1 MFKKFIPIC
10 VLVIFLFGIQ
20 FQSKAQYTIGQIT
33 VEGNIKTKPNI
44 IKRELPYN
52 EGSFVTADSLPILNT
67 IAKQQLINTALF
79 YDVQVTSQMMDSQ
92 FVDVHI
98 KVVERWYLFPL
109 PYFRWVDRNFNEW
122 WNVQKHSLDRVNYG
136 ISIRQANATGNN
148 DKLTIGFI
156 TGYTQQSIIKYQFP
170 YLDKKMRFGMGGGWQ
185 YFTQKEMNTSTFKD
199 KQVFTNTQAIIQ
211 KGYRAN
217 LSFLYRPNL
226 YERHSFQLGVGALSI
241 SDSAKMAQPVFLP
254 NYGNKFSYFDAT
266 AAFTK
271 INFDYIPYPTKGNSN
286 EFLVY
291 HRFSGN
297 NPLTSFQ
304 FRKIHANRF
313 YHNKLFYLLESNTQ
327 AKLLPNN
334 NYLDSKLMGY
344 GNMQMNGLEYYV
356 VDGNAASIF
365 KSSLHYLLGSFT
377 NPTNTGIGFVDK
389 INKRLPVVRY
399 QFWLKAYTNLG
410 YVYSERPLNASRLSN
425 TLLKTAGIGLD
436 IISIYDLVIK
446 IDYSVNQLGDK
457 GVYLQ
462 GGINF

>member
-10 VLVIFLFGIQ
+10 VLVIFLFGIK
-20 FQSKAQYTIGQIT
+20 FQSNAQYTIGQIT

-44 IKRELPYN
+44 IKRELPYY

-122 WNVQKHSLDRVNYG
+122 WNVQKRSLDRVNYG
-136 ISIRQANATGNN
+136 INIRQANATGNN
-148 DKLTIGFI
+148 DKITIGFI
-156 TGYTQQSIIKYQFP
+156 TGYTHQSVLKYQFP
-170 YLDKKMRFGMGGGWQ
+170 YLDKKMRFGMGVGWQ
-185 YFTQKEMNTSTFKD
+185 YFTQKEMNTSTFMD
-199 KQVFTNTQAIIQ
+199 KQVFTHTQSIIQ
-211 KGYRAN
+211 SGYRAN
-217 LSFLYRPNL
+217 LNLLYRPNL
-226 YERHSFQLGVGALSI
+226 YERHSIQLGVGQISI
-241 SDSAKMAQPVFLP
+241 TDSAKMVQPNYLP
-254 NYGNKFSYFDAT
+254 NYGNSLSYFDASV
-266 AAFTK
+266 ALTK
-271 INFDYIPYPTKGNSN
+271 VNFDYNAYPTKGNSS

-291 HRFSGN
+291 QRFSGN

-304 FRKIHANRF
+304 FRKIHANHF
-313 YHNKLFYLLESNTQ
+313 NNSKNFYLLESNTQ
-327 AKLLPNN
+327 GKLLPNN

-344 GNMQMNGLEYYV
+344 GNMQMSGLEYYV
-356 VDGNAASIF
+356 IDGNAASIF
-365 KSSLHYLLGSFT
+365 KAEMHYLLGSFT
-377 NPTNTGIGFVDK
+377 NPKYIGIGFIDK
-389 INKRLPVVRY
+389 INKRLPEVRY
-399 QFWLKAYTNLG
+399 HFWLKAFTNVG

-446 IDYSVNQLGDK
+446 FDYSVNQLGDK
-457 GVYLQ
+457 GLYLH